1 MTQSPPPGSSTAY
14 PTSGNEGSTGLVDQ
28 AHDKVGQLVDQAQH
42 TAGQVTEQAKQQ
54 ATSQLESQK
63 ERGVDSLVTVAQAL
77 RQTGQHLR
85 EQEQGTVGEYV
96 EKAAE
101 RVEGLTNYLRS
112 KDVTQL
118 VGETQEFA
126 RRQPV
131 LFLGT
136 ALALGFAGARFLM
149 SSGQRASQRQR
160 ALSSPRA
167 TAGTYRGYGGSQGA
181 PLYGQTPPG
190 RNPAYMPPGPVAT
203 AEPAGVRS
211 ALGEIADLGGDSGAP
226 NASGADPW
234 RRSEAE
240 NV

>member
-14 PTSGNEGSTGLVDQ
+14 PPSGNEASTGLLGQ
-28 AHDKVGQLVDQAQH
+28 AQDKVGQLVDQAH
-42 TAGQVTEQAKQQ
+42 DTAGQVTEQAKQQ

-63 ERGVDSLVTVAQAL
+63 ERSVDGLVAVAQAL

-131 LFLGT
+131 MFLGT

-149 SSGQRASQRQR
+149 SSGRRASQRQR
-160 ALSSPRA
+160 ALSSAPA
-167 TAGTYRGYGGSQGA
+167 TAGTYGGYGGSQRA
-181 PLYGQTPPG
+181 PLYGQTPPE
-190 RNPAYMPPGPVAT
+190 RNSAYMPPGPVAT
-203 AEPAGVRS
+203 AQPAGVGNAS
-211 ALGEIADLGGDSGAP
+211 GETEDLGGNSGAP
-226 NASGADPW
+226 NVSGADPW
-234 RRSEAE
+234 RRSQAE